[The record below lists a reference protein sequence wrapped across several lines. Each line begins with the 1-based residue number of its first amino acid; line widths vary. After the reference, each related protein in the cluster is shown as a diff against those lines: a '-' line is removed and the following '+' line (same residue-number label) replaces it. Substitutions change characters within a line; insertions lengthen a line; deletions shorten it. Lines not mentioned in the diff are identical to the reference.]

1 MMTERLWEIYE
12 QMCQVEMKPLPEFV
26 HRLKAGEFGD
36 YDRDDVV
43 AFLREIE
50 ANMVS
55 NIQTKAMEHHRYA
68 EMADEVS
75 EETHSMFEE
84 LIEDFERH

>member
-1 MMTERLWEIYE
+1 MSERLWEIYE

-26 HRLKAGEFGD
+26 HRLKAGEFGE

-55 NIQTKAMEHHRYA
+55 SIQTKAMEHARYA

>member
-1 MMTERLWEIYE
+1 
-12 QMCQVEMKPLPEFV
+12 
-26 HRLKAGEFGD
+26 
-36 YDRDDVV
+36 
-43 AFLREIE
+43 
-50 ANMVS
+50 MVS

-84 LIEDFERH
+84 LIESFERP